1 MKILHVTNGV
11 EWSGGMEQIALLVQE
26 LKALGHE
33 NFLACPPGSRQIP
46 RLAPLSIP
54 IEPISMLQDYDLLAA
69 WKVRRLIQK
78 ISPDVVHSHHAISH
92 AVTLVALTGM
102 PRPPL
107 VVSRRVSFPPKRNPF
122 SRWKYGSSR
131 INAYSVVSRSV
142 KDILARG
149 GVAPEKIHVIYSAL
163 KPEQFSDPGPGD
175 GIRKELGIP
184 QSAQVV
190 GKLAN
195 YSRWKGHHVFLEAA
209 KIIYSH
215 NNTVKFLLIGKD
227 TENLG
232 EEVRRLG
239 LQGAVKILGFRADVP
254 RLLSI
259 LDVSVNSAIEGEGLS
274 GAMRESLMLG
284 VPVVA
289 SDVSGNREIVK
300 DGETGILVRADDA
313 PALAKGI
320 LSALADP
327 RTARERAASGRKWV
341 LENATVKKMAGD
353 TLKLYLSLL

>member
-1 MKILHVTNGV
+1 MKVLHVTNGV
-11 EWSGGMEQIALLVQE
+11 EWSGGMEQIALLIQE

-33 NFLACPPGSRQIP
+33 NLLACPPLSKQIP

-54 IEPISMLQDYDLLAA
+54 IERISMRQDYDLIAA
-69 WKVRRLIQK
+69 WKVRRLVQK
-78 ISPDVVHSHHAISH
+78 IVPDIVHSHHAISH
-92 AVTLVALTGM
+92 AVTLVALSGM

-131 INAYSVVSRSV
+131 INAYTVVSRSV
-142 KDILARG
+142 KDILAKG
-149 GVAPEKIHVIYSAL
+149 GVAPEKIHVIYSAVT
-163 KPEQFSDPGPGD
+163 PERFSDPGPAD
-175 GIRKELGIP
+175 AIRKELGIP
-184 QSAQVV
+184 QDAQVV

-209 KIIYSH
+209 KIIHSH
-215 NNTVKFLLIGKD
+215 NSAVRFLLIGKD
-227 TENLG
+227 TESLG
-232 EEVRRLG
+232 SEARRLD
-239 LQGAVKILGFRADVP
+239 LQGAVKILSFRADVP

-289 SDVSGNREIVK
+289 SDVSGNREIVR
-300 DGETGILVRADDA
+300 DGETGFLVPIGRADL
-313 PALAKGI
+313 LAEKIFQTLKEFPKAKAMAEHG
-320 LSALADP
+320 
-327 RTARERAASGRKWV
+327 RAWV
-341 LENATVKKMAGD
+341 LENASVETMVEKSLA
-353 TLKLYLSLL
+353 LYGSL